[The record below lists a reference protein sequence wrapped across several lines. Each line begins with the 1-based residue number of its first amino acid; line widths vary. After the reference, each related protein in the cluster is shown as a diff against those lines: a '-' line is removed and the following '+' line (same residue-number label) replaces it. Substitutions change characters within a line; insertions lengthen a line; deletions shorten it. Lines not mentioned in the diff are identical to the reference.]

1 MSHNIAEKIKEYN
14 SGRIPE
20 LLKIKYKAMRDDK
33 YRFFRAIPN
42 ILYDDIPSNSFLYN
56 SPNVW
61 LCGDLHLEN
70 LGSYKG
76 DNRVTHFGIN
86 DFDEC
91 ILGPLLI
98 DVSRLMTSVYV
109 ASNSLGIKE
118 KETHA
123 LCKAFIDC
131 YFDKL
136 EKGYIRVLE
145 PETSRGVMKHFLE
158 KVMTRKRKTFLKKRT
173 EKKNGRAK
181 LIIDHIHTLP
191 ASEKEKKEV
200 EEHIFQWA
208 KKKNTP
214 EFYKVH
220 DVAFRIAGT
229 SSLGIRRYAVLVE
242 GRGRPSG
249 FFLLDLK
256 ETLPSCLR
264 THVKATQPAWK
275 HEAERIVEVQKRV
288 LSDPPALLAS
298 IEMGKKNF
306 VLKELQPTADRINY
320 ALFSESTKKLKTIL
334 EDMACICAW
343 SNLRSGGRQGSAIAD
358 ELIDFAKKGEK
369 VKQLTMEYAY
379 SCFQTS
385 EKYYK
390 EYVKAYDKGFF
401 KVVKH

>member
-1 MSHNIAEKIKEYN
+1 MSHNIPEKIKAYN
-14 SGRIPE
+14 SGRLPE
-20 LLKIKYKAMRDDK
+20 LLKVKYKAMRDDK
-33 YRFFRAIPN
+33 YRFFRAIPHL
-42 ILYDDIPSNSFLYN
+42 LYDDIPANSFLYN

-76 DNRVTHFGIN
+76 DNRITHFGIN

-91 ILGPLLI
+91 LLGPVLI
-98 DVSRLMTSVYV
+98 DVCRLMTSVYV
-109 ASNSLGIKE
+109 AAGSLGIKE
-118 KETHA
+118 KDAHA
-123 LCKAFIDC
+123 FCKAFVDT

-136 EKGYIRVLE
+136 EDGYIRVLE
-145 PETSRGVMKHFLE
+145 KDTTRGVMRHFLE
-158 KVMTRKRKTFLKKRT
+158 KVMVRKRKAFLKKRT
-173 EKKNGRAK
+173 EKKNGKTK

-191 ASEKEKKEV
+191 ISEKERKEV
-200 EEHIFQWA
+200 TEHIFRWA
-208 KKKNTP
+208 KGMKNP

-220 DVAFRIAGT
+220 DIAFRIAGT
-229 SSLGIRRYAVLVE
+229 SSLGLRRYDVLVE
-242 GRGRPSG
+242 GRGKPGG

-264 THVKATQPAWK
+264 NHVKIEQPKWK

-306 VLKELQPTADRINY
+306 VLKELQPSADRINY
-320 ALFSESTKKLKTIL
+320 ALFSENSKKLRAIL
-334 EDMACICAW
+334 DDMACICAW

-358 ELIDFAKKGEK
+358 ELIDFAKKSQK
-369 VKQLTMEYAY
+369 IKALTMEYAY

-390 EYVKAYDKGFF
+390 EYSKAYDKGFF
-401 KVVKH
+401 KLPMK